1 MRYLK
6 SAMPVPGKGT
16 AYMLYEIEGE
26 NTIVRMMTHIP
37 EANEI
42 KLYPNPKVKTL
53 FEPDRLDEA
62 AKEEFDYIWEMG
74 SEQGKA

>member
-74 SEQGKA
+74 SEQGKT

>member
-26 NTIVRMMTHIP
+26 NSIVRMLTHIP
-37 EANEI
+37 EVDEI
-42 KLYPNPKVKTL
+42 KLYPNPKIKTL
-53 FEPDRLDEA
+53 FEPERLDEA
-62 AKEEFDYIWEMG
+62 AKEEFEYIWDMG
-74 SEQGKA
+74 SSTPG

>member
-42 KLYPNPKVKTL
+42 TRYPYPTVYTL

-74 SEQGKA
+74 SEQGKT